1 MKQLNNEE
9 NIYII
14 QEIREKEKEKEKI
27 TDLIIEN
34 FTLDKNNLLGKSNK
48 KYKFNLNSLDSQ
60 YLSNKLFNDN
70 SLLLLGI
77 SSVKLYPNIVQ
88 NINNVLS
95 AKITFYYEKQY
106 KIKFYQMSKTKYL
119 IINGKTIILIEK
131 NGKLLITKTYN
142 RLNNISIISIIN
154 SEEEQ
159 DKFSGY
165 LIKIKCLVSYD
176 NNKETNTNINIQNFI
191 LPQFENDIIIDF
203 RLIYFN
209 LDESRLYTLFKDK
222 VIIFCNK
229 NNIFYYI
236 MNKDNKKINK
246 LKEFETEVIDYIKII
261 ENYLFVCYD
270 NKNIN
275 IYKINIGNDIE
286 INLINTITYNTK
298 NKIILKR
305 KIFYN
310 KKENTIYFYYIDY
323 SLEQFFFCFNLTNKE
338 SKNITEVKLNKESK
352 IYSPNNYIKKKLGK
366 TFIYYV
372 NNKHYVLFKTSFYNK
387 IIINYKIFQQE
398 QKIEKNNIN
407 NNNNTDEELNKG
419 LIILLTNYSE
429 FEVYNFDII
438 NKKFKKLLYIINLDF
453 EYNTII
459 DYLMINEKYLLLLNI
474 NSENNILELNK
485 INIIID
491 ENKINAKKE
500 ILIECKMAYNNLY
513 YLKELNFLFINSNY
527 GEISVYNMDSRANI
541 EFINSFNF
549 GYSSSEIIKI
559 KNVLSEDDFSKL
571 FIYDLL
577 SNKLKTFNLLDIH
590 HILKYKENELFFFHL
605 IIFLYKECFLLFIVM
620 ENKYTLTSRVLFGKQ
635 IKFEKNLFN
644 NVKEP
649 FNFISENLTYDI
661 ENHSFDFT
669 IKQELN
675 K

>member
-1 MKQLNNEE
+1 MKQLNNDE

-14 QEIREKEKEKEKI
+14 YEIKEKEKI
-27 TDLIIEN
+27 TELLIEN
-34 FTLDKNNLLGKSNK
+34 YSLDKNNLLGKSNK
-48 KYKFNLNSLDSQ
+48 KYNINLQSLDCQ

-70 SLLLLGI
+70 SLLLVGI
-77 SSVKLYPNIVQ
+77 SSVKLYPNIVE

-95 AKITFYYEKQY
+95 TKISFYYEKQY
-106 KIKFYQMSKTKYL
+106 KIKIYQMNKTKY
-119 IINGKTIILIEK
+119 IITNGKTIILIEK
-131 NGKLLITKTYN
+131 NEKLLISKAYN

-154 SEEEQ
+154 SEEEK
-159 DKFSGY
+159 DKFSGF

-176 NNKETNTNINIQNFI
+176 NNNNKENNGNINIQNFI
-191 LPQFENDIIIDF
+191 LPQFETEIIIDF
-203 RLIYFN
+203 KLIYFN
-209 LDESRLYTLFKDK
+209 LDENKLYKLYKDK
-222 VIIFCNK
+222 LIIFCNK
-229 NNIFYYI
+229 NIIFYYI
-236 MNKDNKKINK
+236 INK
-246 LKEFETEVIDYIKII
+246 
-261 ENYLFVCYD
+261 D

-275 IYKINIGNDIE
+275 KLEEFKSEMVDDIKIIDNNLFIFYNNQNINIYKLNFGSNIE
-286 INLINTITYNTK
+286 IKFFNNIKYNRK

-310 KKENTIYFYYIDY
+310 KKEDIVYFYYIDY
-323 SLEQFFFCFNLTNKE
+323 LLEQYFLYCNLTNKE
-338 SKNITEVKLNKESK
+338 NNNIIEEKLKKENK
-352 IYSPNNYIKKKLGK
+352 IYYPNNYIKKKLNK
-366 TFIYYV
+366 TFIYYI
-372 NNKHYVLFKTSFYNK
+372 NHKHSVIFGNSFYNK
-387 IIINYKIFQQE
+387 IIINYKIFQYE
-398 QKIEKNNIN
+398 TKIEKNNIIN
-407 NNNNTDEELNKG
+407 NNYNDEELNKS

-429 FEVYNFDII
+429 FEIYNFDII
-438 NKKFKKLLYIINLDF
+438 NKKFKKILYIIHLEF
-453 EYNTII
+453 EYNNII
-459 DYLMINEKYLLLLNI
+459 DYLMINENYLLLLNI
-474 NSENNILELNK
+474 NSEKNILELNR

-491 ENKINAKKE
+491 ENNIIAKKE

-513 YLKELNFLFINSNY
+513 YIKELNLLFINSNY
-527 GEISVYNMDSRANI
+527 GEISVYNIDSRANI
-541 EFINSFNF
+541 EFINSFNY

-559 KNVLSEDDFSKL
+559 KNILSEDDFSKL

-577 SNKLKTFNLLDIH
+577 SKKLQTFNLLDIH